1 MSWHSLSDK
10 QEKIVPSRLFI
21 TSGRQGDDNN
31 GGSPKTS
38 KTPVEPQVL
47 FAGVKPKVD
56 ALDDDTLFLRK
67 DVSAQHL
74 LELLQREVGVPSS
87 SCSAVSSTSEMSVKN
102 TASSVTQS
110 THSTVCKPSQF
121 RRECP
126 AGEASLPHQAQ
137 QPKALSSEVF
147 NITTGSRSTL
157 PDNSSEELHRELL
170 AEAEMNRSEEFQS
183 QNQQKSSPPP
193 LDLCFTPYPTKTSVV
208 KKSVYQ
214 RNLTD
219 KSSTGPFSS
228 GVERLHR
235 EQSLWSSGNRTGI
248 DGSYLGF
255 LPQSQSTPGIFLNK
269 PKSNVMAVLGK
280 PSAIEYDKENSHQCK
295 TGISPQDAI
304 SEPNDIEAESQ
315 NHEDSSK
322 VQSLPSFNYIQKVD
336 AWRTNQS
343 SSKTSLFDSLALQ
356 GLSEISPK
364 KKAYDT
370 VSETLNHLLTEKVK
384 NLQNAPGSSPANQN
398 MTQSSSEVPS
408 GSCCSK
414 RTEAVGGAPSDQDNS
429 GSAVRPTTPPFGRS
443 QSHSSLSTVVM
454 SAQKEREEA
463 QVEDDDSRRTNVS
476 TKPSAPLSLGLF
488 SDISLDRELA
498 LSSSQDS
505 YKSGVKLGA
514 SIGASS
520 VTSLEVDNYAPYWT
534 IKQSST
540 TPALTGPQE
549 LNIEER
555 IPVIN

>member
-1 MSWHSLSDK
+1 
-10 QEKIVPSRLFI
+10 
-21 TSGRQGDDNN
+21 
-31 GGSPKTS
+31 
-38 KTPVEPQVL
+38 
-47 FAGVKPKVD
+47 
-56 ALDDDTLFLRK
+56 
-67 DVSAQHL
+67 
-74 LELLQREVGVPSS
+74 
-87 SCSAVSSTSEMSVKN
+87 
-102 TASSVTQS
+102 
-110 THSTVCKPSQF
+110 
-121 RRECP
+121 
-126 AGEASLPHQAQ
+126 
-137 QPKALSSEVF
+137 
-147 NITTGSRSTL
+147 
-157 PDNSSEELHRELL
+157 
-170 AEAEMNRSEEFQS
+170 
-183 QNQQKSSPPP
+183 
-193 LDLCFTPYPTKTSVV
+193 
-208 KKSVYQ
+208 
-214 RNLTD
+214 
-219 KSSTGPFSS
+219 
-228 GVERLHR
+228 
-235 EQSLWSSGNRTGI
+235 
-248 DGSYLGF
+248 
-255 LPQSQSTPGIFLNK
+255 
-269 PKSNVMAVLGK
+269 MAVLGK

-384 NLQNAPGSSPANQN
+384 TLQNAPGSSPANQN

-463 QVEDDDSRRTNVS
+463 QVEDDDSGRTNVS